1 MDGGI
6 TVTEEEKTLTHLLD
20 MCRRVEKEFT
30 LREIVARVL
39 DERPE
44 MVLRFAEAW
53 GELIRRK
60 QIRVRREGR
69 PSTYEVV
76 LQEE

>member
-1 MDGGI
+1 M
-6 TVTEEEKTLTHLLD
+6 TEDEQTLAHLLD
-20 MCRRVEKEFT
+20 LCRRVEKEFT
-30 LREIVARVL
+30 LREIVGRVL

-53 GELIRRK
+53 GELIRRHH
-60 QIRVRREGR
+60 IRVRREGR

-76 LQEE
+76 LEGQ